1 LKLCG
6 TKWAGRLG
14 VGSSRELANIT
25 VLVAEDEPLVAVGV
39 VNQLAEAGATVVGPC
54 STSGRAIAALDEN
67 DIDVAIIDFVLADD
81 NTEGL
86 QAALEDKGIPYIV
99 VTGYPRVL
107 VRRDRHQPVLSKPVS
122 REALTSTV
130 RALSGA

>member
-1 LKLCG
+1 M
-6 TKWAGRLG
+6 
-14 VGSSRELANIT
+14 GSNRELANIT

-39 VNQLAEAGATVVGPC
+39 VNQLTEAGATVVGPC

-99 VTGYPRVL
+99 SRATRGFSCDATGTSQCYRS
-107 VRRDRHQPVLSKPVS
+107 RSHAKP
-122 REALTSTV
+122 
-130 RALSGA
+130 

>member
-1 LKLCG
+1 
-6 TKWAGRLG
+6 
-14 VGSSRELANIT
+14 VGSNRELGNIT

>member
-1 LKLCG
+1 M
-6 TKWAGRLG
+6 
-14 VGSSRELANIT
+14 GSNRELANIT

-39 VNQLAEAGATVVGPC
+39 VNQLTEAGATVVGPC

-86 QAALEDKGIPYIV
+86 QAALEDKGTPYIV